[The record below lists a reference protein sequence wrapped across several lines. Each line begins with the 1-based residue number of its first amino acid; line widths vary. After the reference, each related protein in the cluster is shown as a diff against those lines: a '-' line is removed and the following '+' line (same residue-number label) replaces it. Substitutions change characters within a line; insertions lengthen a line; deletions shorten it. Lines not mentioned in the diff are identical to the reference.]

1 MWKLTIKQ
9 TTEKEY
15 DGQKYND
22 TDEVSFMVGSLGTA
36 CDIIGEVSN
45 SESVGETEYI
55 LKREVEKNESVSD

>member
-15 DGQKYND
+15 DGQKFND
-22 TDEVSFMVGSLGTA
+22 TDEVSFTVGSLEAATE
-36 CDIIGEVSN
+36 IISEVSA

-55 LKREVEKNESVSD
+55 LKREVKKNAETV